1 MEQTGAD
8 AHAGFGAEP
17 NRSFGLAMADVRPG
31 GSILHLPLHCAPK
44 WTHVI
49 APASLAGGTDNGA
62 PGLRPHYH
70 ANTYGTFLLD
80 PDGNNI

>member
-1 MEQTGAD
+1 VEQTGAD
-8 AHAGFGAEP
+8 AHTGFGAEP

-31 GSILHLPLHCAPK
+31 GSILHLPLHCVEVDAC
-44 WTHVI
+44 HR
-49 APASLAGGTDNGA
+49 AGLAAGGTDNRA

-70 ANTYGTFLLD
+70 ANIYGTFLLD